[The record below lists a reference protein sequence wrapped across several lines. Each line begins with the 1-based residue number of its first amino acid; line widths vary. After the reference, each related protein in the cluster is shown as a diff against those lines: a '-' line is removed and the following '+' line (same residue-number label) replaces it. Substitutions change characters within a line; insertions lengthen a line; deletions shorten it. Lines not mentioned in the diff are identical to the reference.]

1 MVCFAMPDVKP
12 SARKERA
19 NATRARILAAAYELF
34 AQRGFAGTTM
44 PDVAAAAGVAVQ
56 TVYFVFGTKAAL
68 LEQVY
73 ANAVLTPAEV
83 RPLDSEW
90 FRAAVTHPDPRR
102 GLETMLGGV
111 LSVAA
116 RLAPLAATME
126 TADDDVRAL
135 HAAKEALRRQ
145 LHRAFVEH
153 LKKTGA
159 LRPGLTVDRATDLF
173 LGLASPALFQAMTA
187 DHGWNARQ
195 WSASLFDLLA
205 HALLRPED
213 R

>member
-1 MVCFAMPDVKP
+1 MGATMPDVKP

-19 NATRARILAAAYELF
+19 NATRTRIIAAAYQLF
-34 AQRGFAGTTM
+34 AQRGFAATTM

-68 LEQVY
+68 LERVY
-73 ANAVLTPAEV
+73 AAAVLTDSEV

-90 FRAAVTHPDPRR
+90 FRDAIAQPDPRR
-102 GLETMLGGV
+102 GLQIMLTGI

-126 TADDDVRAL
+126 TVDDEVKAL
-135 HAAKEALRRQ
+135 HADKEALRRQ
-145 LHRAFVEH
+145 VHRAFVEH

-159 LRPGLTVDRATDLF
+159 LRAGLTVDRATDLF
-173 LGLASPALFQAMTA
+173 LGLASPALFHAMTA
-187 DHGWNARQ
+187 GHGLSPRPW
-195 WSASLFDLLA
+195 ASSLPDILA
-205 HALLRPED
+205 HALLKSHD
-213 R
+213 H